1 MSLTT
6 YPLFQHAYLVNDL
19 DQAITHW
26 HTLFGA
32 GPFVKAE
39 HHKTD
44 RFDYRGTDQEA
55 DVSYAFGYL
64 GDMQIQFIVQHDDTP
79 SIYRDMFEPGQEGF
93 HHLGCLVHD
102 FEAEFSRLESL
113 GFDRF
118 GIRHVASSA
127 REHEAGRQPVHGSQ
141 QGPRK
146 GPGLT
151 KLGNG
156 SETGLGHAAQAVI
169 DIEVFELRWGDPTH
183 ALALVVRCELSA
195 IGGNDQ
201 VAHIEMKMSV
211 FLGRVH
217 FVDVHIDRKPPLQ
230 LGVEEHEA
238 GVAAGIYHEGRT
250 GQMTRSTR
258 A

>member
-113 GFDRF
+113 GFECATRLYADGVDAAYF
-118 GIRHVASSA
+118 DT
-127 REHEAGRQPVHGSQ
+127 REA
-141 QGPRK
+141 
-146 GPGLT
+146 
-151 KLGNG
+151 NG
-156 SETGLGHAAQAVI
+156 CFTEIH
-169 DIEVFELRWGDPTH
+169 GDPPRIVSAFAMWH
-183 ALALVVRCELSA
+183 RAHVNMKPGDSPFMVRNKAQEK
-195 IGGNDQ
+195 GQ
-201 VAHIEMKMSV
+201 V
-211 FLGRVH
+211 
-217 FVDVHIDRKPPLQ
+217 
-230 LGVEEHEA
+230 
-238 GVAAGIYHEGRT
+238 
-250 GQMTRSTR
+250 
-258 A
+258 